1 MEEKDKRKFKPKAS
15 EVCCK
20 VFPDGALLEQV
31 KDYKSGQVGL
41 VYLDVPPKESG
52 MLPGPEP
59 RWLPADKRWYKHIDN
74 SITQTNTVL
83 FPSEPVDYGD
93 TATLRGKVQE
103 FIHAYVD
110 LSAYFEKLAA
120 YYVLLSWVYDA
131 FSVVPYLRA
140 IGEPGTGKSRF
151 LKVVGSICYRPM
163 FVSGAISVA
172 SIFRILEQFHGTL
185 ILDEADLSV
194 KSDEYA
200 AAVKILNCGFAK
212 DTPVI
217 RQEKGSRGGYY
228 SVAYRVYGPK
238 VIATRQRFHD
248 LALETRCITE
258 RMGKMRRREE
268 IPLILPASFDEEALG
283 LRNQLLAYRFTQL
296 LRLKHQPP
304 IPILAQEGIEPRLSQ
319 ITASLLQVMDDP
331 AERFDLREWA
341 RQYTDELKAERGQ
354 STDGDV
360 LRALFALIDSG
371 GSDLSVKAITAK
383 VNEGQEHEAD
393 RLAHNRVGNV
403 LRKLGLTMKRSP
415 GSRRY
420 TVDVERSADTLD
432 LLRKQYDIQG

>member
-1 MEEKDKRKFKPKAS
+1 MEEKRKFKPKAA

-31 KDYKSGQVGL
+31 KDYKTGQVGL
-41 VYLDVPPKESG
+41 VYLAVPPKESG

-59 RWLPADKRWYKHIDN
+59 RRLPADKQWYKPIDN
-74 SITQTNTVL
+74 SIVQTNTVL

-93 TATLRGKVQE
+93 TATLRAKVQE

-110 LSAYFEKLAA
+110 LGEYFERLAS
-120 YYVLLSWVYDA
+120 YYVLLSWVYGA
-131 FSVVPYLRA
+131 FSVVPYLRC

-172 SIFRILEQFHGTL
+172 SIFRILEQFQGTL

-217 RQEKGSRGGYY
+217 RQEKGARGGYY

-238 VIATRQRFHD
+238 IVATRQRFHD

-258 RMGKMRRREE
+258 RMGKMRRRQE
-268 IPLILPASFDEEALG
+268 IPLVLPASFDEEALA

-296 LRLKHQPP
+296 LRLKQQPP
-304 IPILAQEGIEPRLSQ
+304 VPILAQEGIEPRLSQ
-319 ITASLLQVMDDP
+319 ITASLIQVMDDP
-331 AERFDLREWA
+331 AERQELRLWA
-341 RQYTDELKAERGQ
+341 RQYTDELKSERGQ
-354 STDGDV
+354 SVDGDV

-371 GSDLSVKAITAK
+371 DNDLSVKAIAEK
-383 VNEGQEHEAD
+383 VNEGLEREAD
-393 RLAHNRVGNV
+393 RLSNRYVGHV
-403 LRKLGLTMKRSP
+403 LRKVQLIMKRAP

-420 TVDVERSADTLD
+420 VVDTERSADTLE
-432 LLRKQYDIQG
+432 LLRKQYDIPTKT